1 MTTRPFV
8 AAAARPGDRARFVKH
23 VFQDFEVVI
32 ERIDVPTRKLWVLIR
47 PFSNGSDVSLELE
60 FAMAEDALV
69 QLGD

>member
-1 MTTRPFV
+1 MITRPFV

-23 VFQDFEVVI
+23 VFQDFDVI
-32 ERIDVPTRKLWVLIR
+32 VERVDVPTQRLWVLIR

-60 FAMAEDALV
+60 FATAEDALV